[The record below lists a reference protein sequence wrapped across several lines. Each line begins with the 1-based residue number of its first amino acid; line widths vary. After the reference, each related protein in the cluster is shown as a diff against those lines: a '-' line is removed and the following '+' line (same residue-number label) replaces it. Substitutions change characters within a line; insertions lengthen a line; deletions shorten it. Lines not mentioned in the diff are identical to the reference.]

1 MQGNQIQCECQL
13 KELVKSIILYIE
25 MLDEIKTDK
34 KKEKVNELEEKT
46 RKMNERL
53 MI

>member
-1 MQGNQIQCECQL
+1 
-13 KELVKSIILYIE
+13 
-25 MLDEIKTDK
+25 MLDEIKRDK

>member
-13 KELVKSIILYIE
+13 KELVKSKILYIE
-25 MLDEIKTDK
+25 MLDEIKRDK

>member
-25 MLDEIKTDK
+25 MLDEIKRDK

-46 RKMNERL
+46 RKVNERL

>member
-1 MQGNQIQCECQL
+1 MQDNQIHGECQL
-13 KELVKSIILYIE
+13 KELVKSIKFYIE
-25 MLDEIKTDK
+25 IFDELKRYK

>member
-25 MLDEIKTDK
+25 MLDEIKRDK

-46 RKMNERL
+46 IKMNERL

>member
-13 KELVKSIILYIE
+13 KELVNSIILYIE
-25 MLDEIKTDK
+25 MFDEIKRDK

>member
-25 MLDEIKTDK
+25 MLDEIKRDK

-46 RKMNERL
+46 TKMNERL

>member
-25 MLDEIKTDK
+25 MLDEIKRDK
-34 KKEKVNELEEKT
+34 KR
-46 RKMNERL
+46 RKSMNWKKRQER
-53 MI
+53 